1 MAQDLMN
8 PCGIFANE
16 DAPLAVRGKMIG
28 GDDKVVIGL
37 FSNQKANADLFMDN
51 LENLLGARFDNVE
64 FLRGYK
70 AASVPANFSDEF
82 LDRCDFV
89 AAGFGD

>member
-1 MAQDLMN
+1 
-8 PCGIFANE
+8 
-16 DAPLAVRGKMIG
+16 MIG